1 MQSFYQRIEE
11 KLSIIS
17 DEKHDLEDIL
27 KQANSEHP
35 GDENV
40 FRLYEKYVELFKE
53 TVSLNQEVHVDDFS
67 QDDHE
72 NNEGGPEKDEGGPSK
87 DGAKKDVDGDDA
99 KKDGNVD
106 GAKKDGNV
114 DGAKKDDKDSQKD
127 YGDNVDGGQEDGDV
141 VDIVRE
147 TENPVEDSQ
156 DEDIIDVGSFTQWL
170 EENYDV
176 VGDVI
181 DIISEVYYDVLYLS

>member
-17 DEKHDLEDIL
+17 DEKRDLEDIL

-127 YGDNVDGGQEDGDV
+127 YGDNADAGQEDGDV

>member
-114 DGAKKDDKDSQKD
+114 DGSKKDDKDSQKD
-127 YGDNVDGGQEDGDV
+127 YGDNADAGLKYGDV

>member
-1 MQSFYQRIEE
+1 MQSIYQRIEE

-17 DEKHDLEDIL
+17 DEKRDLEDIL

-35 GDENV
+35 GNENV

-127 YGDNVDGGQEDGDV
+127 YGDNVDAGLEDGDV